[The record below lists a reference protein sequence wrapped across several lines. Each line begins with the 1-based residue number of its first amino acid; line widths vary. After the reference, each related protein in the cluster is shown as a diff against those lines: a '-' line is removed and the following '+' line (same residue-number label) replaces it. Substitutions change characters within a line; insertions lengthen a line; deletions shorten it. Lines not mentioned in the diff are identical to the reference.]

1 MEKLVS
7 NINVRL
13 SLNDME
19 KLRKK
24 ADKYKLP
31 ISSFV
36 RMEITKNLKSL

>member
-13 SLNDME
+13 SLKDMDR
-19 KLRKK
+19 LRER

-36 RMEITKNLKSL
+36 RMEITKNLQSL

>member
-19 KLRKK
+19 ELRKK
-24 ADKYKLP
+24 ADKHKLP
-31 ISSFV
+31 VSSFV
-36 RMEITKNLKSL
+36 RMEITKNLKS